1 MSTLLNLSN
10 RLEAIVKLV
19 DDYKTIAD
27 IGCDHG
33 YVTAELILSNKCEK
47 VIATDI
53 SRNSLYKAIRFCDS
67 LNINN
72 YVSFREGDGF
82 KVIYKN
88 DKVKQAIIAGMGG
101 MEIINILENKTL
113 RLKNFILQPMRDV
126 VKLREYLIRNKY
138 KILYD
143 FIVYDEGIF
152 YNILKVT
159 KGRTKLRP
167 LELYFGKDNFEE
179 NKEVF
184 KQYLNSERN
193 RLKELENRV
202 GGLTSGNSSHLAYV
216 EAGIQYLDDLQAGI
230 IKYNKRRKYL

>member
-1 MSTLLNLSN
+1 MGTLLNLSN

-19 DDYKTIAD
+19 DEYKTVAD

-33 YVTAELILSNKCEK
+33 YVTAELILSNRCEK
-47 VIATDI
+47 VVATDI

-82 KVIYKN
+82 SVIYKQ

-101 MEIINILENKTL
+101 MEIINILENKKFK
-113 RLKNFILQPMRDV
+113 LKNFILQPMRDV
-126 VKLREYLIRNKY
+126 VKLREYLISNKY
-138 KILYD
+138 KILND
-143 FIVYDEGIF
+143 FIVYDEGVF
-152 YNILKVT
+152 YNIIKVT

-167 LELYFGKDNFEE
+167 LEIYFGKDNFEY

-184 KQYLNSERN
+184 KQYLNNEKN
-193 RLKELENRV
+193 KLNELENKV
-202 GGLTSGNSSHLAYV
+202 GGLTSSNSSHLAYIN
-216 EAGIQYLDDLQAGI
+216 AALKYLQDLESGA
-230 IKYNKRRKYL
+230 IKYKKRRKFL

>member
-10 RLEAIVKLV
+10 RLETIVRLC
-19 DDYKTIAD
+19 DNYQTIAD

-33 YVTAELILSNKCEK
+33 YVTAELILSNRCEK

-53 SRNSLYKAIRFCDS
+53 SQKSLYKAIRFCDS

-82 KVIYKN
+82 KVIYKQ
-88 DKVKQAIIAGMGG
+88 DKVKQAVIAGMGG
-101 MEIINILENKTL
+101 MEIINILENKKF

-126 VKLREYLIRNKY
+126 VKLREYLISHKY
-138 KILYD
+138 KIIND
-143 FIVYDEGIF
+143 FLIYDEGVF
-152 YNILKVT
+152 YNVIKVM

-184 KQYLNSERN
+184 KQYLNYEKN
-193 RLKELENRV
+193 KLIELENKI
-202 GGLTSGNSSHLAYV
+202 GGLTTANSSHLALV
-216 EAGIQYLDDLQAGI
+216 NSALKYLHDLETGK
-230 IKYNKRRKYL
+230 IKYKKRRKYL

>member
-19 DDYKTIAD
+19 DEYKTVAD

-33 YVTAELILSNKCEK
+33 YVSAELILSNKCEK

-72 YVSFREGDGF
+72 YISFREGNGF
-82 KVIYKN
+82 NVIYKD

-101 MEIINILENKTL
+101 MEIINILENKTTN
-113 RLKNFILQPMRDV
+113 LKNFILQPMRDV
-126 VKLREYLIRNKY
+126 VKLREYLISNKY
-138 KILYD
+138 KILND
-143 FIVYDEGIF
+143 FIIYEDGIF
-152 YNILKVT
+152 YNIIKVT

-179 NKEVF
+179 NREVF
-184 KQYLNSERN
+184 KQYLNYEKN
-193 RLKELENRV
+193 KLKELENKV
-202 GGLTSGNSSHLAYV
+202 GGLTSYNSSHLAYV
-216 EAGIQYLDDLQAGI
+216 EAALKYIKDLETGA